1 MTLFDLFL
9 AGSET
14 TSTTLN
20 WAVLYMVRYPEIQAK
35 VQEEL
40 DTVVGTDRYD
50 YIQHI
55 SLNAI
60 IIFIRMPTVSDKQN
74 LPFTEATI
82 MEIQRH
88 SNIVPAGAPHWM

>member
-20 WAVLYMVRYPEIQAK
+20 WAVLYMVRYPEVQAR

-40 DTVVGTDRYD
+40 DSVVGTDRWD
-50 YIQHI
+50 HNQH
-55 SLNAI
+55 
-60 IIFIRMPTVSDKQN
+60 V
-74 LPFTEATI
+74 
-82 MEIQRH
+82 
-88 SNIVPAGAPHWM
+88 

>member
-40 DTVVGTDRYD
+40 DTVVGTDRCD
-50 YIQHI
+50 YIQ
-55 SLNAI
+55 N
-60 IIFIRMPTVSDKQN
+60 T
-74 LPFTEATI
+74 
-82 MEIQRH
+82 
-88 SNIVPAGAPHWM
+88 

>member
-20 WAVLYMVRYPEIQAK
+20 WAVLYMVRYPDIQAK

-40 DTVVGTDRYD
+40 DTVVGTDRLH
-50 YIQHI
+50 QTRMTLHFM
-55 SLNAI
+55 I
-60 IIFIRMPTVSDKQN
+60 ILHQDANCLR
-74 LPFTEATI
+74 
-82 MEIQRH
+82 
-88 SNIVPAGAPHWM
+88 